1 MVEVKPIHT
10 KADYDAALERIN
22 QLMDAGFGT
31 PEGEELDVLT
41 TLVTAYENAKYP
53 MDMPSAVD
61 AIRFVM
67 DQRGLE
73 QKDFAALIG
82 RSCASEVLSGKR
94 ALSMNQAKTLYKEWR
109 IPAEAL
115 LEG

>member
-1 MVEVKPIHT
+1 MAEIKPIRSE
-10 KADYDAALERIN
+10 ADYEAALVRID
-22 QLMDAGFGT
+22 QLMDAEFGT

-41 TLVTAYENAKYP
+41 TLVTAFENANYP
-53 MDMPSAVD
+53 MDMPSAID

-82 RSCASEVLSGKR
+82 RSRASEVLNGR
-94 ALSMNQAKTLYKEWR
+94 RPLSMNQAKTLYKEWHV
-109 IPAEAL
+109 PAEAL
-115 LEG
+115 LAG